1 MKTIFLSPLLFLM
14 VITDISS
21 QTFQDGVRF
30 YNEKKYNDA
39 IGVFSTVKKGTS
51 QYGESLYYLGKIY
64 SEQNKLS
71 EAQDYLEKA
80 VNQEPQ
86 NPEFHMAL
94 GTVYTQRVMQSNTL
108 MQAMY
113 AGKIKSSFE
122 KVAELDNQNILAR
135 WYLFGFYA
143 RAPKAMGGDIN
154 KSKKMANEIGKIH
167 PAEGSRAWGQIYY
180 IEESFD
186 EAERAFKRALS
197 LAPDSLSNHISLG
210 NFFANREKYGEA
222 FAAFENAL
230 KSFPDNRNILFQI
243 GRTSSISG
251 ENMDKGIIALQKYIE
266 LAPDKNSATL
276 AGTYYHLGIIEQKR
290 GNIQA
295 ARKNFETALKL
306 NADHKPSKEELG
318 KLKLK
323 SE

>member
-1 MKTIFLSPLLFLM
+1 MKTFGLLLFIVLSAFA
-14 VITDISS
+14 DISS

-30 YNEKKYNDA
+30 YNEKKYDAA
-39 IGVFSTVKKGTS
+39 IGVFNSVKKGTPR
-51 QYGESLYYLGKIY
+51 YGESLYYLGKIY

-154 KSKKMANEIGKIH
+154 KSKKMANEITKIH

-180 IEESFD
+180 IEENFD
-186 EAERAFKRALS
+186 ESERAFKRSLS
-197 LAPDSLSNHISLG
+197 LQPDSLANHISLG
-210 NFFANREKYGEA
+210 NFLANRQKYGEA
-222 FAAFENAL
+222 FAVFDNAL
-230 KSFPDNRNILFQI
+230 MRFPENRNILFQI
-243 GRTSSISG
+243 GRTSSVSG
-251 ENMDKGIIALQKYIE
+251 ENQETGIIALNKYIE
-266 LAPDKNSATL
+266 LTPDKNSASL
-276 AGTYYHLGIIEQKR
+276 AGTYYHLGNIEQKR
-290 GNIQA
+290 GNIPA

-306 NADHKPSKEELG
+306 NADHKPSREALE
-318 KLKLK
+318 KL
-323 SE
+323 